1 VDRAL
6 ANAESIGDT
15 GRRLKARRSR
25 RSAACLQAARVRDA
39 LAKTGVAGSLGV
51 MSRRLGPS
59 AVWRAARGEAA
70 ASRLCV
76 APLRAVQGRRS
87 ALKRHIGGQAKTS
100 TGLYPSI
107 RGPGNPRGEH
117 NDGNNGA
124 AQGSKPNRGLA
135 PVTASV
141 LLPREDDAVRPQ
153 CASSG
158 HSPTAWRMGQI
169 DPEPTF
175 KVRPLNGR

>member
-1 VDRAL
+1 
-6 ANAESIGDT
+6 
-15 GRRLKARRSR
+15 
-25 RSAACLQAARVRDA
+25 
-39 LAKTGVAGSLGV
+39 

-59 AVWRAARGEAA
+59 AVRRAARGEAA

-76 APLRAVQGRRS
+76 TPLRAVQGRRS

-135 PVTASV
+135 PVTASG

-153 CASSG
+153 CANNG
-158 HSPTAWRMGQI
+158 HWNASIRPKAVGKPCAKIKIFRIGQNEQKRR
-169 DPEPTF
+169 PEGSWA
-175 KVRPLNGR
+175 PLQGINALRNYMNVGARRSFRLRR